1 MKAIEKTKLQKML
14 DEINKEVKR
23 AEEDYDR
30 ALNKCQEENFSLKV
44 YSYYQQRYEYLNG
57 VYMGRTI
64 IQKYVR
70 EMNK

>member
-23 AEEDYDR
+23 AEEDCDR
-30 ALNKCQEENFSLKV
+30 ALKKCQEENFSLKA